1 MNSALPPAE
10 GPLAGFKILEIAGV
24 GPTQFA
30 GMLLADMGAEVIRV
44 DRLHAADLGIPIPA
58 RFNLMNRSRA
68 SMAVD
73 LKSDEGIE
81 VVLRL
86 CEGADA
92 LFEGFRPGVMERLG
106 LAPDICM
113 DRNPRL
119 VYGRMTGWGQ
129 SGPLAQAAGHDP
141 NYLAVAGVLG
151 ALEGPDH
158 GPATPLNLIGDG
170 GGALYLVMGLLA
182 ALLETSRSG
191 RGQVIDAAISDSSA
205 SLMTLYYGL
214 LAAGLWKDRRGANLF
229 DGAAPFLRSYRTRDD
244 EYIVVAALE
253 DRFYAEFLGEL
264 DLADDGLEGRM
275 DPARWPRI
283 SARLEEVIGSKT
295 RAEWVEIMEGTD
307 ACVSPVLSLGEALDH
322 PHNRARGTFTNFD
335 GIPQPATA
343 PRFDRTPG
351 AIGSPPAAPGENTR
365 SVLRAWGFEGD
376 TIEDLEARGIVA
388 QSPASSDTHK
398 D

>member
-1 MNSALPPAE
+1 MDAAPPLAT
-10 GPLAGFKILEIAGV
+10 GPLSGFKILEIAGV

-30 GMLLADMGAEVIRV
+30 GMLLADLGAEVVRL
-44 DRLHAADLGIPIPA
+44 DRLHAAEIGIPIPP
-58 RFNLMNRSRA
+58 RYNLMNRGRA
-68 SMAVD
+68 SIAVD

-81 VVLRL
+81 VVLQL
-86 CEGADA
+86 CESADA

-129 SGPLAQAAGHDP
+129 SGPLAQTAGHDP

-151 ALEGPDH
+151 ALEGPDG

-170 GGALYLVMGLLA
+170 GGALYLVVGILA
-182 ALLETSRSG
+182 GLLETSRSG
-191 RGQVIDAAISDSSA
+191 RGQVIDAAIIDSSA

-214 LAAGLWKDRRGANLF
+214 LAAGLWKDQRGANLF
-229 DGAAPFLRSYRTRDD
+229 DGAAPFLRSYRTLDG

-253 DRFYAEFLGEL
+253 DRFFAELLGEL
-264 DLADDGLEGRM
+264 GLTEEWAQGRM
-275 DPARWPRI
+275 DPARWPAL
-283 SARLEEVIGSKT
+283 SARLEEAIGSKT
-295 RAEWVEIMEGTD
+295 RAEWTDLTSNTD
-307 ACVSPVLSLGEALDH
+307 ACVSPVLSLSEALAH
-322 PHNRARGTFTNFD
+322 PHNQARGTFEEFD
-335 GIPQPATA
+335 GIPQPSVA

-351 AIGSPPAAPGENTR
+351 RIARGPAAPGENTR
-365 SVLRAWGFEGD
+365 EVLTNWGFEND
-376 TIEDLEARGIVA
+376 TLEDLEARGIIAGFVA
-388 QSPASSDTHK
+388 PPGARK

>member
-1 MNSALPPAE
+1 MSDSRPASA
-10 GPLAGFKILEIAGV
+10 GPLTGFKVLEIAGV

-30 GMLLADMGAEVIRV
+30 GMLLADLGAEVIRV
-44 DRLHAADLGIPIPA
+44 DRLHVADLGIPIPP
-58 RFNLMNRSRA
+58 RYNLMNRSRA
-68 SMAVD
+68 SVAVD
-73 LKSDEGIE
+73 LKSDEGVE
-81 VVLRL
+81 VILKL

-106 LAPDICM
+106 LAPDVCM

-151 ALEGPDH
+151 ALEGPNNA
-158 GPATPLNLIGDG
+158 PATPLNLIGDG

-191 RGQVIDAAISDSSA
+191 CGQVVDAAISDSSA

-214 LAAGLWKDRRGANLF
+214 LGAGLWRDRRGENLF
-229 DGAAPFLRSYRTRDD
+229 DGAAPFLRSYRTLDG

-253 DRFYAEFLGEL
+253 DRFYGEL
-264 DLADDGLEGRM
+264 LDELGLDAEWADGRM
-275 DPARWPRI
+275 DPARWPAI
-283 SARLEEVIGSKT
+283 SGRLAEVIATKT
-295 RAEWVEIMEGTD
+295 RAEWTAIMEGKD
-307 ACVSPVLSLGEALDH
+307 SCVSPVLSLTEALAH
-322 PHNRARGTFTNFD
+322 PHNQARGTFTEFD
-335 GIPQPATA
+335 GLPQPAVA

-351 AIGSPPAAPGENTR
+351 AIASAPAAPGENTR
-365 SVLRAWGFEGD
+365 SVLSAWGFEHD
-376 TIEDLEARGIVA
+376 TIADLETRGVVS
-388 QSPASSDTHK
+388 QSPQPPDPK
-398 D
+398 KE